1 MIDCSLC
8 ACTYPGIGVL
18 DVVHDTVRISVHI
31 QVNAPAW
38 DLGTTKCTST
48 GGGEVEQVMGCEVGG
63 QKRVAVSACG
73 GRGVPLYS
81 VLNDIQ
87 DLRVHSHAIAW

>member
-1 MIDCSLC
+1 MVGICWEGCKIAIDCSLC

-38 DLGTTKCTST
+38 DLGATKCTST
-48 GGGEVEQVMGCEVGG
+48 GGGGGGGGDGVRWVG
-63 QKRVAVSACG
+63 RREWRCVCV
-73 GRGVPLYS
+73 
-81 VLNDIQ
+81 
-87 DLRVHSHAIAW
+87 

>member
-1 MIDCSLC
+1 MPQ
-8 ACTYPGIGVL
+8 PGILVPPSVPVL
-18 DVVHDTVRISVHI
+18 VEVV
-31 QVNAPAW
+31 
-38 DLGTTKCTST
+38 
-48 GGGEVEQVMGCEVGG
+48 GEGVEQVMGCEVGG
-63 QKRVAVSACG
+63 QKGVAVCVCG